1 MATGEE
7 TDQPVGLMDVY
18 QEFSSLS
25 EKLRIMK
32 FKSKV
37 CAPLDL
43 VLYLFVY

>member
-18 QEFSSLS
+18 QEFSGIS
-25 EKLRIMK
+25 EKLKIMK

-37 CAPLDL
+37 CVRDL
-43 VLYLFVY
+43 ELYLFV

>member
-37 CAPLDL
+37 CALDL
-43 VLYLFVY
+43 VLYLFVL